1 VDGDEDDN
9 ADIIDG
15 RLEVEDDKPSLPSVV
30 ENIAEAL
37 SLDKACGYFGSK
49 NKQQHQ
55 GIVSP
60 TTIWGGP
67 TAGDVPETV
76 DPSDDVLSVGDLTAI
91 TLERNEIRKRNR
103 KLLLSRLSIPKG
115 ILTGCTDVEIVDAGD
130 NVMMEPNNSMTFDD
144 EDDDD
149 NNGSIVGE
157 SERRPRRKL
166 PHGQPRENYFA
177 EYKDGPESMSPLYA
191 RKQIDCPQLIK
202 NNNMKIVA
210 MHSDSEENEKAKDA
224 TSRTPRTT
232 ATEETPPKEITT
244 TQNANTDTVLDGT
257 SDLLLR
263 IEEGVEEED
272 EDCC

>member
-1 VDGDEDDN
+1 
-9 ADIIDG
+9 
-15 RLEVEDDKPSLPSVV
+15 
-30 ENIAEAL
+30 
-37 SLDKACGYFGSK
+37 
-49 NKQQHQ
+49 
-55 GIVSP
+55 
-60 TTIWGGP
+60 
-67 TAGDVPETV
+67 VPETV

-130 NVMMEPNNSMTFDD
+130 NAMMEPNNSMTFDD

-166 PHGQPRENYFA
+166 PRGQPGENYFA
-177 EYKDGPESMSPLYA
+177 EYEDGPESMSPLYA